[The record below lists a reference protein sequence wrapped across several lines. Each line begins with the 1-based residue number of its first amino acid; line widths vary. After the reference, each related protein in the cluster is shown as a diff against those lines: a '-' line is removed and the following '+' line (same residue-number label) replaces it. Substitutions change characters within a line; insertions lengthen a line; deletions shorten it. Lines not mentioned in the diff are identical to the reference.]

1 MRNRARDKKD
11 PPDSV
16 DWTEHPPWTPQFWMY
31 GGPWVH
37 PDDIPPQPWNPDW
50 MGGGMKG
57 IEARKK
63 YVREIIVSAELD
75 LERQTTRYI
84 ALHEKGMEVLDD
96 WIKERWRQAVHTGSN
111 KPTDPDPVS
120 EHLAYC
126 YRDIRYGKG
135 RIVAGE
141 QAFADME
148 RSALPL
154 LFWND

>member
-1 MRNRARDKKD
+1 MARRTRAKFD

-31 GGPWVH
+31 GGPWIH
-37 PDDIPPQPWNPDW
+37 ADDIPPEPWNPDL

-57 IEARKK
+57 EARKR
-63 YVREIIVSAELD
+63 YVRTLMESARDD
-75 LERQTTRYI
+75 LVRQTTRYL
-84 ALHEKGMEVLDD
+84 ALHEKGMEALDE
-96 WIKERWRQAVHTGSN
+96 WIRERWRQACHTGSN
-111 KPTDPDPVS
+111 KPETPDPVS

-154 LFWND
+154 LFWKD